1 MTMASVNPVVLS
13 AAHLAKSFSSGA
25 QKIEVLRDVS
35 LEVRA
40 GESVSIR
47 GESGCGKTTLLNI
60 LSRLESPDSGGLS
73 WQGREVADVRASSL
87 APVRGRFMGMVFQA
101 YYLVPELD
109 ALGNVLIAAKVA
121 GLKADRAR
129 AKGLL
134 ERVGLAK
141 RVNASPTTLSG
152 GERQRV
158 AVARALMNRPRVILA
173 DEPTGNLD
181 EKSGSVVTD
190 MLLSICAEEGASLV
204 LVTHNKAFA
213 ARTTSRLFLS
223 GGVLQSAE

>member
-1 MTMASVNPVVLS
+1 MTANENPVVLS
-13 AAHLAKSFSSGA
+13 AAHLAKSFTSGA

-35 LEVRA
+35 LEVGA

-60 LSRLESPDSGGLS
+60 LSRLESPDFGSLS
-73 WQGREVADVRASSL
+73 WQGREVQNVRASSL
-87 APVRGRFMGMVFQA
+87 APLRGRFMGMVFQA

-109 ALGNVLIAAKVA
+109 ALGNVLLAARVA
-121 GLKADRAR
+121 GIKADSAR
-129 AKGLL
+129 AENLM
-134 ERVGLAK
+134 ERVGLK
-141 RVNASPTTLSG
+141 DRMKASPLTLSG

-158 AVARALMNRPRVILA
+158 AVARALMNAPRVMLA

-181 EKSGSVVTD
+181 EKSGCVVMD
-190 MLLSICAEEGASLV
+190 MLMAVCAQEGASLI

-213 ARTTSRLFLS
+213 ARAAKRLILS
-223 GGVLQSAE
+223 GGVLQSMG